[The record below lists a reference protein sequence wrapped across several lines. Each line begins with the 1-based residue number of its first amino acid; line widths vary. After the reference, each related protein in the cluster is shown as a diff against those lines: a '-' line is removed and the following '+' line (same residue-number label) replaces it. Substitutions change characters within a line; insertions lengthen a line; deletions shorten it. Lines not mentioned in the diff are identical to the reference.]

1 MLPRGGFGGMPP
13 QRPPMGMEM
22 MGNQMGNPIIP
33 VQGRPLPPKGQVNQ
47 LDQQYSTEFQRIIG
61 SQDYKSDDEDGK
73 KTRIGD
79 FIYNYI
85 EKLSSADDAPKI
97 TGMIIDLDEKDLI
110 ESVRTYT
117 GLKEKVDEGK
127 NLLAQ
132 EDD

>member
-1 MLPRGGFGGMPP
+1 VTS
-13 QRPPMGMEM
+13 E
-22 MGNQMGNPIIP
+22 
-33 VQGRPLPPKGQVNQ
+33 
-47 LDQQYSTEFQRIIG
+47 
-61 SQDYKSDDEDGK
+61 DYKREDEDGK
-73 KTRIGD
+73 KTWIGD

-85 EKLSSADDAPKI
+85 EKLSSVDDAPKI

>member
-1 MLPRGGFGGMPP
+1 MQHPARPMEMGMPTIPMNP
-13 QRPPMGMEM
+13 QMRA
-22 MGNQMGNPIIP
+22 P
-33 VQGRPLPPKGQVNQ
+33 VMPPKPQVNQ
-47 LDQQYSTEFQRIIG
+47 LDQQYSTEFIRIV
-61 SQDYKSDDEDGK
+61 SSEDYKRDDEDGK